1 MKIVLIGY
9 GKMGFMV
16 EQAAMRRGHEV
27 VAICGSSHERSS
39 GRGISEKLVAEADVC
54 IDFSHPDIVIKHI
67 EILTA
72 LKKTMVIGTTGWDAH
87 LPSVSESV
95 AKAQIGLIHGPN
107 FSLGVN
113 LFYRIVANAAAL
125 LRDYDAGIMEEHH
138 RHKADSPSGTARQLA
153 HLLQKPVEDVGSVR
167 YGSVPGTHRVLF
179 DSPVD
184 SIVLEHIARNREG
197 FANGAISA
205 AEWIHGKTGVYT
217 VDDMI
222 TGALL

>member
-9 GKMGFMV
+9 GKMGRMV
-16 EQAAMRRGHEV
+16 EQAATQRGHEII
-27 VAICGSSHERSS
+27 AICGSRHECSN
-39 GRGISEKLVAEADVC
+39 GRDISEKLVAEADVC

-72 LKKTMVIGTTGWDAH
+72 LKKTIVIGTTGWDAH
-87 LPSVSESV
+87 LPSVSDSV
-95 AKAQIGLIHGPN
+95 AKAGVGLIHGPN

-113 LFYRIVANAAAL
+113 LFYRIVANASTL
-125 LRDYDAGIMEEHH
+125 LRDYDVGIMEEHH
-138 RHKADSPSGTARQLA
+138 RHKADSPSGTARHIA
-153 HLLQKPVEDVGSVR
+153 HILQKPIDGIASAR

-184 SIVLEHIARNREG
+184 SIVLEHTARNREG

-205 AEWIHGKTGVYT
+205 AEWIHGKIGVYT

-222 TGALL
+222 TDALL